1 MPRKIESYEEMISDL
16 QEIVNDFEN
25 KDLSLDEAMKK
36 YENGL
41 KTINKLYKTLNSYE
55 GKIKLIDEK
64 YGEVDFEE

>member
-1 MPRKIESYEEMISDL
+1 MPRKIESYEEMISDP